1 MYASVHTDRSGRV
14 FVSDDHTAAGMD
26 GTEATP
32 FGEAIPLPPGA
43 EVVPIER
50 DAVGFGRDGHPRTLA
65 KGRLALAAVLPS
77 GYVRCLFPAYRDD
90 RSKAPLELVPY
101 AAVAATERGDL
112 VVAASRT
119 DGGIDLDAASAS
131 GGVPAVRTHPANAL
145 ARQLARCARENACR
159 DAGAGV
165 GRGMLPVPL
174 GAPAAERPRLPVAL
188 RSGYAGDPTERAA
201 FRPEPADIL
210 AVAVDHLARGGR
222 GISFGRACDGEPLSL
237 LRVVEE
243 SVTELRRRAPAAAV
257 HLETSGSDP
266 SALRRALDA
275 GVDAVTV
282 RIGSARPDTYETLHG
297 PVAHRWSDVRT
308 SLQLAAARRVALTV
322 ALLVLPGLTDR
333 PDEIDAIVEL
343 LGELAGGRIELR
355 DLGCDP
361 LRAVGAFPSVRASGM
376 GHLLARIAEA
386 DHFRL
391 ADAPAAAG

>member
-26 GTEATP
+26 GPEATP
-32 FGEAIPLPPGA
+32 FEGGIPLPADA
-43 EVVPIER
+43 EVVPIAR
-50 DAVGFGRDGHPRTLA
+50 DAVGFGRDGRVRTLA
-65 KGRLALAAVLPS
+65 RGRLALAAVLPA
-77 GYVRCLFPAYRDD
+77 GYVRHLFPAYRDD
-90 RSKAPLELVPY
+90 ASKPPLELVPY

-112 VVAASRT
+112 VVAASRI
-119 DGGIDLDAASAS
+119 DGRIDAARVSDGAA
-131 GGVPAVRTHPANAL
+131 AVRTRPANAL

-159 DAGAGV
+159 DAGAGL
-165 GRGMLPVPL
+165 GGGMLPVPL

-188 RSGYAGDPTERAA
+188 RSGYAGEPTERAA

-210 AVAVDHLARGGR
+210 ALAADHLARGGR

-237 LRVVEE
+237 LRVVET
-243 SVTELRRRAPAAAV
+243 SVTELRERAPAAAI
-257 HLETSGSDP
+257 HLETTGSDP
-266 SALRRALDA
+266 SALRRVLDA
-275 GVDAVTV
+275 GVDSVTV

-308 SLQLAAARRVALTV
+308 SLQLAAERRIALTV

-333 PDEIDAIVEL
+333 PDEVDAIVEL
-343 LGELAGGRIELR
+343 LGELTGGGIELR
-355 DLGCDP
+355 DLACDP
-361 LRAVGAFPSVRASGM
+361 LRAVGAFPAVRASGM
-376 GHLLARIAEA
+376 AHFLARIAEA